1 MSDPE
6 WSIYVFTQTPDTNP
20 SFLPQYIHSQLI
32 SLQGRGWCLLSYL
45 TCTDMYC
52 AGRLSKFPR
61 RTSFYCMLN
70 YRLPV
75 RDGRQWE
82 SLGGVMTNN
91 LRQESKEPHK
101 VQELKQTHMTR
112 IHRQCC
118 NKHSRWEEGA
128 SVCRS
133 VERHFF
139 LQLQS
144 LIFFLCNGKPL
155 TG

>member
-1 MSDPE
+1 MS
-6 WSIYVFTQTPDTNP
+6 SQTPDTIP
-20 SFLPQYIHSQLI
+20 PLLPQYIHSQLI

-45 TCTDMYC
+45 TCIDMYC
-52 AGRLSKFPR
+52 AGRLSKLPK

-70 YRLPV
+70 Y
-75 RDGRQWE
+75 DGRQRE
-82 SLGGVMTNN
+82 SLGGVMTNS
-91 LRQESKEPHK
+91 LRQESKAPHK
-101 VQELKQTHMTR
+101 VQLKQTHMTS

-118 NKHSRWEEGA
+118 NKLSRWEEGA